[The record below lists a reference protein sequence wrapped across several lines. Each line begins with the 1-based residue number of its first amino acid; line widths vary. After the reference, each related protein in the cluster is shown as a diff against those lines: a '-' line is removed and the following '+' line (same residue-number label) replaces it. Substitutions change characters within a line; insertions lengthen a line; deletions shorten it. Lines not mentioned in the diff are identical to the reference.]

1 LDLQGKAAT
10 FLVESSL
17 KSQNRFR
24 ADQMQ
29 ELLLKGFPLPQTG
42 AADHYGLHGDMG
54 VVVLMVM
61 VMIVLMVML
70 MVGSDR
76 ALLRGVPEVGI
87 VARISAPGGQQ
98 QERIH
103 PAPGHWEH
111 GGARPETGANLAN
124 NLLQPCSVQAVSPAD
139 ENEISGLKLILEEVL
154 DRSQVIKAG
163 VRPALGIHRLGI
175 TNHMSRRKSLA
186 IHHCDHGMHAG
197 PGADGW
203 PAEGRYEGFG

>member
-17 KSQNRFR
+17 KSQYRFR

-42 AADHYGLHGDMG
+42 PADHHGLHGDMG
-54 VVVLMVM
+54 VVMLMVM
-61 VMIVLMVML
+61 V

-76 ALLRGVPEVGI
+76 ALLRSIPEVGI

-154 DRSQVIKAG
+154 DRPQVIKAG

-186 IHHCDHGMHAG
+186 IHHRDHGMHAG
-197 PGADGW
+197 PGADGG